1 MTIEVR
7 QLIIRSQVVTAPPA
21 PPALPAKDLER
32 LRQQILAECRA
43 LVAEQLRQ
51 PRER

>member
-7 QLIIRSQVVTAPPA
+7 QLIIRSQVVSAPPA
-21 PPALPAKDLER
+21 APALPAKEMER

-43 LVAEQLRQ
+43 IVAEQLRQ
-51 PRER
+51 ARER